1 MEDGETPSGAISAP
15 TATAD
20 SSAEPQALTQGEQPA
35 TTNGNDQSNATGYES
50 QHTLATDNSLVHP
63 PAASNPPSQPSV
75 PPTEAPDPVYQLAAA
90 SSTLDSSQIGAVDHV
105 VQLQALQQFNNDQ
118 GPFNPNASLASHAAQ
133 ATAPPTAPAPAA
145 QTPVT
150 HITQYYGE
158 IPAGG
163 FSDGFELVTDESAAN
178 RMKRDVKRRTKTGC
192 LTCRKRRIKCDERHP
207 VCRNCEKSKR
217 DCLGY
222 DPVFRSQPGPS
233 SLQPAPIAHP
243 SLQVAP
249 QNPHQAA
256 GLNQTY
262 LATGTAHSVSP
273 TVNTATGSSASP
285 PQEKFDFGTEPEPTP
300 LATAQVAPAAPTVPI
315 TASVAQSRSVT
326 PRVAESHPL
335 IAASTTLP
343 NSEKMEPRQP
353 KMSELLS
360 IGGFA
365 LPEVDTNPL
374 SPTKL
379 EEVKMLYKIYA
390 QGMDRLLECNWY
402 DTHGLTRLLGNP
414 RLLSL
419 YSSLLDGFT
428 DPNIHDVSVIT
439 RMESFESNVIWE
451 SLCLCRS
458 ARALEPTN
466 GTDTSNSTDPQL
478 TYAVKR
484 LSLLEALLTGTV
496 LENNPVSRHNY
507 PEDDPAAT
515 TSGLNAQIKNR
526 QLNFWESMGDY
537 LSIPDSDPD
546 ASNKRDKALFAAR
559 AFLDMIE
566 CRDVVYS
573 IAVVRNISKFQPRK
587 FKLPTASDEKDPAA
601 KLYVACRFLEDEVRG
616 KATNQITRR
625 ISQLTVRYWDEP
637 YNV

>member
-1 MEDGETPSGAISAP
+1 MTDGETPLGSASAP
-15 TATAD
+15 ATTIDA
-20 SSAEPQALTQGEQPA
+20 SAEAQTPTQGEQSA
-35 TTNGNDQSNATGYES
+35 TTHVNGQSNTTPEGS
-50 QHTLATDNSLVHP
+50 QHTSAVDNSLNQP
-63 PAASNPPSQPSV
+63 PATSNPPPQPSV
-75 PPTEAPDPVYQLAAA
+75 PQTEAPDPVYQLAAA
-90 SSTLDSSQIGAVDHV
+90 SSALDASQSGAVDHA

-118 GPFNPNASLASHAAQ
+118 GPFDPHTNSAPHGAPASV
-133 ATAPPTAPAPAA
+133 PPTAPAPAA
-145 QTPVT
+145 PAAVT

-163 FSDGFELVTDESAAN
+163 FTDGFELVTDESAAN

-233 SLQPAPIAHP
+233 SLQPAPTAHP

-249 QNPHQAA
+249 QNPHQAT
-256 GLNQTY
+256 GLNQAY
-262 LATGTAHSVSP
+262 LPNNSTAHSVSP
-273 TVNTATGSSASP
+273 SINTGSSASP
-285 PQEKFDFGTEPEPTP
+285 PQEKLDFGTEPEPTP
-300 LATAQVAPAAPTVPI
+300 LAAAQPAQAAPAAPV
-315 TASVAQSRSVT
+315 TASTAQSRSVT
-326 PRVAESHPL
+326 PRVAEGHPL

-343 NSEKMEPRQP
+343 DSEKMEPRQP
-353 KMSELLS
+353 KMSELLA

-379 EEVKMLYKIYA
+379 EEVKMLYRIYA

-402 DTHGLTRLLGNP
+402 DSHGLTQLLGNP

-428 DPNIHDVSVIT
+428 DPNINDAPVIA

-451 SLCLCRS
+451 SLCLCRA
-458 ARALEPTN
+458 ARAQEPTN
-466 GTDTSNSTDPQL
+466 GTDSSDSTDPQL
-478 TYAVKR
+478 ISAVKR

-507 PEDDPAAT
+507 PEDDPAVT
-515 TSGLNAQIKNR
+515 TSGLNTQIKNR
-526 QLNFWESMGDY
+526 QLGFWESMGDY
-537 LSIPDSDPD
+537 LSIPDNEPD
-546 ASNKRDKALFAAR
+546 ASDKRDKALFAAR

-566 CRDVVYS
+566 SRDVVYS

-587 FKLPTASDEKDPAA
+587 FKLPVASDEKDPAA

-616 KATNQITRR
+616 KATNQVTRR